1 MNIEKKKMLEGKLY
15 NPNDKEL
22 VNERKKCHRLCLE
35 YNLLFE
41 DNPRR
46 NDILNELGIK
56 LGKNIFLQGPIYFDY
71 GFNISFGDN
80 SYANFNLTILDTC
93 KVSVGKDVFIG
104 PNVSLVTPIHPLRYQ
119 ERNIR
124 YLDNGSFSDLE
135 YGKEIIIEDNCWIAS
150 NVVICGGVTIGEG
163 SVIGAGSVVV
173 KSIPKNSLA
182 AGNPCRV
189 IREINE
195 KDKII

>member
-1 MNIEKKKMLEGKLY
+1 MNIKKKKNADGKLY
-15 NPNDKEL
+15 NPSDKEL
-22 VNERKKCHRLCLE
+22 VNGRKKCHRLCLE
-35 YNLLFE
+35 YNSLLE
-41 DNPRR
+41 DDPRR

-104 PNVSLVTPIHPLRYQ
+104 PNVSLVTPMHPLRYQ

-124 YLDNGSFSDLE
+124 YLENGSFSDLE